1 MTNRTFNRNR
11 VRRWAGASA
20 GLAIIVTSIALFRP
34 GTLMQAQQTESAAPQ
49 ASGVHDT
56 ARTVTVPTGT
66 RMMVRMI
73 DPIDS
78 DRNREDDRFRGSLEA
93 NLMVG
98 SVVVAPKG
106 TTVFGRL
113 VSASSAGRRSGG
125 ELELD
130 LTDIVIDG
138 QMHSL
143 ATSSHQVQGESS
155 GGEAASQTARG
166 AGTGAA
172 IGAMAGGASGMG
184 IGAGAGAVAGKI
196 SSGNTR
202 GERVHV
208 PANTMVEFTLEHPVQ
223 LPVTKE

>member
-1 MTNRTFNRNR
+1 MTNITFNSNR
-11 VRRWAGASA
+11 ASRWANVSASA
-20 GLAIIVTSIALFRP
+20 AIVLISIALLLP
-34 GTLMQAQQTESAAPQ
+34 GTLMQAQQTDPAATQ
-49 ASGVHDT
+49 AAGIQDT
-56 ARTVTVPTGT
+56 ARTVTVPAGT

-73 DPIDS
+73 DPVDS
-78 DRNREDDRFRGSLEA
+78 DRNRENDRFRGSLEA
-93 NLMVG
+93 NLIVG
-98 SVVVAPKG
+98 NVVVAPKG

-143 ATSSHQVQGESS
+143 ATSSHQVQGEGS

-202 GERVHV
+202 GERVNV

-223 LPVTKE
+223 LPVTK